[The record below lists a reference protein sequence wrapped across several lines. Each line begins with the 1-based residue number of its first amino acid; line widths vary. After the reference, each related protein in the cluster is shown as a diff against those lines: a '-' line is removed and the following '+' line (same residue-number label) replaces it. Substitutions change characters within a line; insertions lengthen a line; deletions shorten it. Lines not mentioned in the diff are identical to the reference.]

1 MTKLKKLTIILLL
14 LLISACGGGNT
25 INDIKTLEQKALEIP
40 PNFDLK
46 PPSDNN
52 EIKNQSDTSSES
64 QTSDLNDILEANTEI
79 QQQKK
84 SSESDG
90 ELLDILTGDS
100 TN

>member
-1 MTKLKKLTIILLL
+1 MTKFKKLTIIILF

-46 PPSDNN
+46 PPSDND

-64 QTSDLNDILEANTEI
+64 QTSDLNDILKTNTEI
-79 QQQKK
+79 QEEK
-84 SSESDG
+84 SSETDG

>member
-1 MTKLKKLTIILLL
+1 MTKYKKLTIILFF
-14 LLISACGGGNT
+14 LLISGCGGGNT

-46 PPSDNN
+46 PPSDND

-64 QTSDLNDILEANTEI
+64 QTSDLNDILKTNTEI
-79 QQQKK
+79 QEEK
-84 SSESDG
+84 SSETDG
-90 ELLDILTGDS
+90 ELLDILIGDS

>member
-1 MTKLKKLTIILLL
+1 MTKFKKLTIVLFF

-46 PPSDNN
+46 PPSDND

-64 QTSDLNDILEANTEI
+64 QTSDLNDILKANTEI
-79 QQQKK
+79 QEEK
-84 SSESDG
+84 SSETDG
-90 ELLDILTGDS
+90 ELLDILIGDS

>member
-1 MTKLKKLTIILLL
+1 MTKYKKLTIILFF
-14 LLISACGGGNT
+14 LLISGCGGGNT

-46 PPSDNN
+46 PPSDND

-64 QTSDLNDILEANTEI
+64 QTSDLNDILETNTEI
-79 QQQKK
+79 QEEK
-84 SSESDG
+84 SSETDG
-90 ELLDILTGDS
+90 ELLDILIGDS

>member
-1 MTKLKKLTIILLL
+1 MTKYKKLTIILFF
-14 LLISACGGGNT
+14 LLISGCGGGNT

-46 PPSDNN
+46 PPSDND

-64 QTSDLNDILEANTEI
+64 QTSDLNDILKTNTEI
-79 QQQKK
+79 QEEK
-84 SSESDG
+84 SSETDG

>member
-1 MTKLKKLTIILLL
+1 MTNLKKLTIILLF
-14 LLISACGGGNT
+14 LLISGCGGDNT

-46 PPSDNN
+46 PPSDND

-64 QTSDLNDILEANTEI
+64 QTSDLNDILETNTEI
-79 QQQKK
+79 QEEK
-84 SSESDG
+84 SSETDG
-90 ELLDILTGDS
+90 ELLDILIGDS

>member
-1 MTKLKKLTIILLL
+1 MTKLKKLTIILLFF
-14 LLISACGGGNT
+14 LISGCGGGNT

-46 PPSDNN
+46 PPSDND

-64 QTSDLNDILEANTEI
+64 QTSDLNDILKTNTEI
-79 QQQKK
+79 QREK
-84 SSESDG
+84 SSESDS

>member
-1 MTKLKKLTIILLL
+1 MTKYKKLTIIILF
-14 LLISACGGGNT
+14 LLISGCGGGNT

-46 PPSDNN
+46 PPSDND

-64 QTSDLNDILEANTEI
+64 QTSDLNDILKTNTEI
-79 QQQKK
+79 QEEK
-84 SSESDG
+84 SSETDG
-90 ELLDILTGDS
+90 ELLDILIGDS

>member
-1 MTKLKKLTIILLL
+1 MTKFKKLTIVLFF

-52 EIKNQSDTSSES
+52 EVKNQSDTSSES
-64 QTSDLNDILEANTEI
+64 QTSDLNDILATDTEI
-79 QQQKK
+79 QQEK
-84 SSESDG
+84 SSETDG
-90 ELLDILTGDS
+90 ELLDILIGDS

>member
-1 MTKLKKLTIILLL
+1 MTKLKKITIILLF
-14 LLISACGGGNT
+14 LLISGCGGGNA

-46 PPSDNN
+46 PPSDND

-64 QTSDLNDILEANTEI
+64 QTSDLNDILETNTEI
-79 QQQKK
+79 QEEK
-84 SSESDG
+84 SSETDG

>member
-1 MTKLKKLTIILLL
+1 MTKLKKLTIILLF
-14 LLISACGGGNT
+14 LLISGCGGGNT

-46 PPSDNN
+46 PPSDND

-64 QTSDLNDILEANTEI
+64 QTSDLNDILKTNTEI
-79 QQQKK
+79 QEEK
-84 SSESDG
+84 SSETDG
-90 ELLDILTGDS
+90 ELLDILIGDS

>member
-1 MTKLKKLTIILLL
+1 MTKLKKLTIILLF
-14 LLISACGGGNT
+14 LLISGCGGGNT

-46 PPSDNN
+46 PPSDND

-64 QTSDLNDILEANTEI
+64 QTSDLNDILKTNTEI
-79 QQQKK
+79 QEEK
-84 SSESDG
+84 SSETDG

>member
-1 MTKLKKLTIILLL
+1 MTKFKKLTIVLFF

-52 EIKNQSDTSSES
+52 EVKNQSDTSSRS
-64 QTSDLNDILEANTEI
+64 QTSDLNDILATDTEI
-79 QQQKK
+79 QQEK
-84 SSESDG
+84 STETDG
-90 ELLDILTGDS
+90 ELLDILIGDS

>member
-1 MTKLKKLTIILLL
+1 MTKLKKLTIILLF
-14 LLISACGGGNT
+14 LLISGCGGGNT

-46 PPSDNN
+46 PPSAND

-64 QTSDLNDILEANTEI
+64 QTSDLNDILETNTEI
-79 QQQKK
+79 QEGK
-84 SSESDG
+84 SSETDG
-90 ELLDILTGDS
+90 ELLDILIGDS

>member
-1 MTKLKKLTIILLL
+1 MTKYKKLTIIIFF
-14 LLISACGGGNT
+14 LLISGCGGGNT

-46 PPSDNN
+46 PPSDND

-64 QTSDLNDILEANTEI
+64 QTSDLNDILETNTEI
-79 QQQKK
+79 QEEK
-84 SSESDG
+84 SSETDG

>member
-1 MTKLKKLTIILLL
+1 MTKLKKLTIIILF

-46 PPSDNN
+46 PPSDNDEN
-52 EIKNQSDTSSES
+52 KNQSDTSSES
-64 QTSDLNDILEANTEI
+64 QTSDLNDILKTNTEI
-79 QQQKK
+79 QEEK
-84 SSESDG
+84 SSETDG
-90 ELLDILTGDS
+90 ELLDILIGDS

>member
-1 MTKLKKLTIILLL
+1 MTKFTKLSIILFS
-14 LLISACGGGNT
+14 LLISACGGGNA

-46 PPSDNN
+46 PPSDND
-52 EIKNQSDTSSES
+52 EIKNQGDASSES
-64 QTSDLNDILEANTEI
+64 QTSDLNDILETNTEI
-79 QQQKK
+79 QEEK
-84 SSESDG
+84 SSETDG

>member
-1 MTKLKKLTIILLL
+1 MTKLKKLTIILLF
-14 LLISACGGGNT
+14 LLISGCGGGNA

-46 PPSDNN
+46 PPSDND

-64 QTSDLNDILEANTEI
+64 QTSDLNDILETNTEI
-79 QQQKK
+79 QEEK
-84 SSESDG
+84 SSETDG
-90 ELLDILTGDS
+90 ELLDILIGDS

>member
-1 MTKLKKLTIILLL
+1 MNKSKKLTIILLF
-14 LLISACGGGNT
+14 LLISGCGGGNT

-46 PPSDNN
+46 PPSDND

-64 QTSDLNDILEANTEI
+64 QTSDLNDILKTNTEI
-79 QQQKK
+79 QKEK
-84 SSESDG
+84 SSETDG
-90 ELLDILTGDS
+90 ELLDILIGDS

>member
-1 MTKLKKLTIILLL
+1 MTKLKKLTIILLF
-14 LLISACGGGNT
+14 LLISGCGGGNT

-46 PPSDNN
+46 PPSDND

-64 QTSDLNDILEANTEI
+64 QTSDLNDILKTNTEI
-79 QQQKK
+79 QKEK
-84 SSESDG
+84 SSETDG
-90 ELLDILTGDS
+90 ELLDILIGDS

>member
-1 MTKLKKLTIILLL
+1 MTKFKKLTIVLFF

-52 EIKNQSDTSSES
+52 EVKNPSDTSSGS
-64 QTSDLNDILEANTEI
+64 QTSDLSDILATDTEI
-79 QQQKK
+79 QQEK
-84 SSESDG
+84 SSENDG
-90 ELLDILTGDS
+90 ELLDILIGDS

>member
-1 MTKLKKLTIILLL
+1 MTKLKKLTIILLF

-46 PPSDNN
+46 PPSDND

-64 QTSDLNDILEANTEI
+64 QTSDLNDILEANTET
-79 QQQKK
+79 QQEK
-84 SSESDG
+84 SSESDDK
-90 ELLDILTGDS
+90 LLDILIGDS
-100 TN
+100 SN